1 MYFGIRGKVA
11 LLVMLATAAS
21 ALLVAKAL
29 THRAT
34 AILREHELVDL
45 GDEASLRGWE
55 IIDQVEGLQDDII
68 SLAYSPTFREAV
80 VKGESQKHLS
90 SMVRGLCRRHWKM
103 HLRFDLVTFEE
114 GEQKNQIIEQK
125 GTVRSEDMWFPESDS
140 EAGQRIHVSNIRR
153 ALVTRTELGGSHELQ
168 RVEPVIWAVAPLNSK
183 NAQPLTPPTYI
194 RIMMSLYNSPSPRHL
209 FAMIDT
215 KEEKNE
221 KGETIKNIPLIRHDE
236 TKPIGS
242 PNDFIFDR
250 LNENEDVK
258 VALELSRGLN
268 KTPGIPAEEPKVDRL
283 EKLENV
289 FLENPYYFLEGKPQ
303 QKLRDAIDSESD
315 ESLADFIEI
324 LDVKIGDLGRVGGL
338 RAGVKEL
345 RLLANSSDKLDALKN
360 LVETELEDYFSDAY
374 EGLDWR
380 DRVECDMIHSWAVRL
395 LIGDG
400 GLRSEY
406 LLQYAVL
413 DDELA
418 SSIQYE
424 MNSVQNLALLVAAG
438 FGIIGFLIA
447 MHFIRPLKQMTKTAQ
462 QITDSHRERLYSKVG
477 AVARKLD
484 IKRRDEVGDIA
495 RASKRLFEEL
505 IASQNELEERVNE
518 RTLELRKSY
527 SELETA
533 NEKLMSLSH
542 EKDAFV
548 AKVSHDLRQP
558 LNAIFLQVEALKL
571 SELDDMQ
578 KSDVQRIHDHA
589 ARELNLVND
598 ILEYQKIIMGAETL
612 SKDTIEISK
621 IISDLRES
629 HEPTLRDKEVTMA
642 AGHADDIGTI
652 VADDRRVRQVLGNL
666 VGNACKFTKK
676 GAVTIEARPRE
687 INDEEWVEFT
697 VTDTGRG
704 MSPDEQSKAFVPF
717 VSNKKDNAGG
727 SGLGLSICKEL
738 ISQMGGKI
746 GFVSELDK
754 GTHFSVFLPREPS
767 SEHYNPP
774 KELSLPPS
782 FAKPAKNEEG
792 EDTAT
797 KAGGTILVIDDDFKA
812 RELLKRIL
820 EHDGYRVLEA
830 ENGASGLEMAL
841 AHRPDAITLDVV
853 MPGGKDG
860 WDVLRE
866 LKESPVTTSIPVI
879 MVSVMAEQE
888 NGLALDVEDY
898 LVKPIDVE
906 RLGRVI
912 ARITD
917 RIPQRNI
924 LLVDDEQDSLD
935 SLARILE
942 NAGWHPTLAH
952 DGQEA
957 LDVLEKTRPA
967 AIVLDLLMPG
977 MDGFEFLQHVQK
989 DPKLRTIPVIVM
1001 SGKEPNESEQE
1012 FLEKSVT
1019 AVLKKGSNST
1029 QDLLANINERIR
1041 SSKRG

>member
-1 MYFGIRGKVA
+1 
-11 LLVMLATAAS
+11 MLATAAS

-34 AILREHELVDL
+34 GILREHELVDL

-55 IIDQVEGLQDDII
+55 IIDQVEGLQDDIN
-68 SLAYSPTFREAV
+68 SLAYSPTFRESV
-80 VKGESQKHLS
+80 VNGESQQQLA
-90 SMVRGLCRRHWKM
+90 SMVRGLCRRHWQR

-114 GEQKNQIIEQK
+114 GEQTYQIIEQK
-125 GTVRSEDMWFPESDS
+125 GTVAHEDIWFPESDS
-140 EAGQRIHVSNIRR
+140 QAGQRIHLSDIRR
-153 ALVTRTELGGSHELQ
+153 ALVTRTELGGSQELQ
-168 RVEPVIWAVAPLNSK
+168 RFEPVIWAVAPLNSRDARPLTNSK
-183 NAQPLTPPTYI
+183 DARPLTPPTYI
-194 RIMMSLYNSPSPRHL
+194 RIMMSLYDSPSPRHL
-209 FAMIDT
+209 FSMMDT
-215 KEEKNE
+215 KERKSED
-221 KGETIKNIPLIRHDE
+221 GESVGTIPLIRHDE
-236 TKPIGS
+236 TTPLGS
-242 PNDFIFDR
+242 PNDLIFDR
-250 LNENEDVK
+250 LNKNEDVV

-268 KTPGIPAEEPKVDRL
+268 KTPGFPGEEPKVDRL

-289 FLENPYYFLEGKPQ
+289 PLENPYYFLEGKPQ
-303 QKLRDAIDSESD
+303 PKLRIAIDSESEEALD
-315 ESLADFIEI
+315 DFIEI
-324 LDVKIGDLGRVGGL
+324 LEVKIGDLGRVGGL
-338 RAGVKEL
+338 KAGVKEL
-345 RLLANSSDKLDALKN
+345 RLLANSSDKLDALKK
-360 LVETELEDYFSDAY
+360 LVETELEDYFCDEY
-374 EGLDWR
+374 DGLDWR
-380 DRVECDMIHSWAVRL
+380 NRVECDMIHSWAVRL

-418 SSIQYE
+418 SSIEYE
-424 MNSVQNLALLVAAG
+424 MTSVQNLALLVAAG

-447 MHFIRPLKQMTKTAQ
+447 MHFISPLKKMTRMAQ
-462 QITDSHRERLYSKVG
+462 QLTDSHQERLYKKVG
-477 AVARKLD
+477 ALARKLD
-484 IKRRDEVGDIA
+484 TKRRDEVGDIA

-518 RTLELRKSY
+518 RTLELRRSY
-527 SELETA
+527 SELESA

-612 SKDTIEISK
+612 NKDTIDISK
-621 IISDLRES
+621 LISDLEES
-629 HEPTLRDKEVTMA
+629 HGPTLRDKEVEMA
-642 AGHADDIGTI
+642 VGHAEDIGSV
-652 VADDRRVRQVLGNL
+652 VADDRRVRQILGNL
-666 VGNACKFTKK
+666 VGNACKFTKQ
-676 GAVTIEARPRE
+676 GTVTIDARPRG
-687 INDEEWVEFT
+687 INGEDWVELT

-704 MSPDEQSKAFVPF
+704 MSPDEQAKAFVPF

-738 ISQMGGKI
+738 VSQMGGKI
-746 GFVSELDK
+746 GFVSELEK

-767 SEHYNPP
+767 SEHYDPP
-774 KELSLPPS
+774 KDISLPPS
-782 FAKPAKNEEG
+782 LLKITEG
-792 EDTAT
+792 SETTGDSKANSI
-797 KAGGTILVIDDDFKA
+797 KAGGTILVIDDDRKV
-812 RELLKRIL
+812 RELLGRIL
-820 EHDGYRVLEA
+820 EHDGYRVLKA
-830 ENGASGLEMAL
+830 NDGASGLEMAIK
-841 AHRPDAITLDVV
+841 HSPDAITLDVV

-866 LKESPVTTSIPVI
+866 LKESPATNAIPVI
-879 MVSVMAEQE
+879 MVSVMAELE

-924 LLVDDEQDSLD
+924 LLVDDEQDSLE
-935 SLARILE
+935 SLSRILE

-957 LDVLEKTRPA
+957 LDVLQKTRPA

-977 MDGFEFLQHVQK
+977 MDGFEFLQHVQN

-1012 FLEKSVT
+1012 FLKKRVT

-1041 SSKRG
+1041 ASVVD